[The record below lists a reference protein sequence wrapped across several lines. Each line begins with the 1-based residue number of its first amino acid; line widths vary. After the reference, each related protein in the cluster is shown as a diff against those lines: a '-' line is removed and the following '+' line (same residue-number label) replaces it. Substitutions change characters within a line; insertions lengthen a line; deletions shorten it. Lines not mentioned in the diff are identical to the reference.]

1 MNWTYWR
8 WVPWIDTRAKFVAGI
23 PRNGKLLDLG
33 SSDGGTLSHFAE
45 LRPDISFYSA
55 DLAGSPSNYP
65 KGTEFRR
72 ADFEKDPLPWPNGMF
87 DAVTFMHVIEHL
99 HGSAH
104 ILSEAA
110 RVLKPGGSIYIE
122 TPHPKSLDTPSA
134 HGAAVGKITMNFFD
148 DPTHITP
155 IPIDQLTS
163 QARDAGLKPVRSG
176 TSRNLLFTAIYPLMA
191 AARLTTRKRFI
202 AQLHWMGWSSYV
214 IAYR

>member
-23 PRNGKLLDLG
+23 PRNGTLLDLG

-65 KGTEFRR
+65 TGTEFRR
-72 ADFEKDPLPWPNGMF
+72 ADFEKDPLPWPDGMF

-122 TPHPKSLDTPSA
+122 TPHPKSLATPSA
-134 HGAAVGKITMNFFD
+134 HGAAVGKVTMNFFD
-148 DPTHITP
+148 DRTHITP
-155 IPIDQLTS
+155 IPVDQLTR
-163 QARDAGLKPVRSG
+163 QARDAGLTPVKSG
-176 TSRNLLFTAIYPLMA
+176 TSRNLIFTAIYPLMA
-191 AARLTTRKRFI
+191 AARMTTRKRYI
-202 AQLHWMGWSSYV
+202 AQLHWIGWSSYL
-214 IAYR
+214 IASR